1 MTRSKGIFEN
11 GGLKSGFLEGGK
23 LKIELLMTE
32 ETINKVK
39 EIKRSFRLMMN
50 GVASQSMRQKGADYQ
65 VNWGIGLVDLRNMAA
80 EYGKDYDLAI
90 ALWKENIRECK
101 ILATMLMPPEKMLP
115 EIAEIWMEQTPTQ
128 EIAEIAA
135 FHLYQYLDDASVLAF
150 RWLASGKPLYE
161 ISGFQVLSRLF
172 MQGLE
177 PDERGINELM
187 DQALTSLRSENAG
200 VRHAAMNCMRRF
212 ADLGEDYELV
222 ARKALSSVGTN
233 LDFF

>member
-1 MTRSKGIFEN
+1 MI
-11 GGLKSGFLEGGK
+11 
-23 LKIELLMTE
+23 E
-32 ETINKVK
+32 ETNNKVK

-50 GVASQSMRQKGADYQ
+50 GVASQSMRQKGAEYQ
-65 VNWGIGLVDLRNMAA
+65 VNWGIGLVELRNMAA
-80 EYGKDYDLAI
+80 EYGKNYDLAI

-101 ILATMLMPPEKMLP
+101 ILATMIMPAEEMLT
-115 EIAEIWMEQTPTQ
+115 EVADIWMEQTPTQ

-135 FHLYQYLDDASVLAF
+135 FQLYQYLEDAPVLAF
-150 RWLASGKPLYE
+150 KWLATGKTLYE
-161 ISGFQVLSRLF
+161 ICGFQVLSRLF

-187 DQALTSLRSENAG
+187 DQALAALQSEHAG
-200 VRHAAMNCMRRF
+200 VRHAAMNCIQRF
-212 ADLGEDYELV
+212 AGLGEDYETI

>member
-1 MTRSKGIFEN
+1 
-11 GGLKSGFLEGGK
+11 
-23 LKIELLMTE
+23 MTE
-32 ETINKVK
+32 ETNNKVK

-50 GVASQSMRQKGADYQ
+50 GVASQSMRQKGAEYQ
-65 VNWGIGLVDLRNMAA
+65 VNWGIGLVELRNRAA
-80 EYGKDYDLAI
+80 EYGKNYDLAI

-101 ILATMLMPPEKMLP
+101 ILATMIMPAEEMLT
-115 EIAEIWMEQTPTQ
+115 EVADIWMEQTPTQ

-135 FHLYQYLDDASVLAF
+135 FQLYQYLEDAPVLAF
-150 RWLASGKPLYE
+150 KWLASGKTLYE
-161 ISGFQVLSRLF
+161 ICGFQMLARLF

-187 DQALTSLRSENAG
+187 DQALAALQSEHAG
-200 VRHAAMNCMRRF
+200 VRHAAMNCIQRF
-212 ADLGEDYELV
+212 AGLGADYETI

>member
-1 MTRSKGIFEN
+1 
-11 GGLKSGFLEGGK
+11 
-23 LKIELLMTE
+23 MTE
-32 ETINKVK
+32 ETNNKVK

-50 GVASQSMRQKGADYQ
+50 GVASQSMRQKGAEYQ
-65 VNWGIGLVDLRNMAA
+65 VNWGIGLVELRNMAA
-80 EYGKDYDLAI
+80 EYGKNYDLAI

-101 ILATMLMPPEKMLP
+101 ILATMIMPAEEMLT
-115 EIAEIWMEQTPTQ
+115 EVADIWMEQTPTQ

-135 FHLYQYLDDASVLAF
+135 FQLYQYLEDAPVLAF
-150 RWLASGKPLYE
+150 KWLASGKTLYE
-161 ISGFQVLSRLF
+161 ICGFQVLARLF

-187 DQALTSLRSENAG
+187 DQALAALQSEHAG
-200 VRHAAMNCMRRF
+200 VRHAAMNCIQRF
-212 ADLGEDYELV
+212 AGLGEDYETI

>member
-1 MTRSKGIFEN
+1 
-11 GGLKSGFLEGGK
+11 
-23 LKIELLMTE
+23 MTE
-32 ETINKVK
+32 ETNNKVK

-50 GVASQSMRQKGADYQ
+50 GVASQSMRQKGAEYQ
-65 VNWGIGLVDLRNMAA
+65 VNWGIGLVELRNMAA
-80 EYGKDYDLAI
+80 EYGKNYDLAI

-101 ILATMLMPPEKMLP
+101 ILATMIMPAEEMLT
-115 EIAEIWMEQTPTQ
+115 EVADIWMEQTPTQ

-135 FHLYQYLDDASVLAF
+135 FQLYQHLEDAPVLAF
-150 RWLASGKPLYE
+150 KWLASGKTLYE
-161 ISGFQVLSRLF
+161 ICGFQVLARLF

-187 DQALTSLRSENAG
+187 DQALAALQSEHAG
-200 VRHAAMNCMRRF
+200 VRHAAMNCIQRF
-212 ADLGEDYELV
+212 AGLGEDYETI

>member
-1 MTRSKGIFEN
+1 MI
-11 GGLKSGFLEGGK
+11 
-23 LKIELLMTE
+23 E
-32 ETINKVK
+32 ETNNKVK

-50 GVASQSMRQKGADYQ
+50 GVASQSMRQKGAEYQ
-65 VNWGIGLVDLRNMAA
+65 VNWGIGLVELRNMAA
-80 EYGKDYDLAI
+80 EYGKNYDLAI

-101 ILATMLMPPEKMLP
+101 ILATMIMPVEEMLT
-115 EIAEIWMEQTPTQ
+115 EVADIWMEQTPTQ

-135 FHLYQYLDDASVLAF
+135 FQLYQYLEDAPVLAF
-150 RWLASGKPLYE
+150 KWLATGKTLYE
-161 ISGFQVLSRLF
+161 ICGFQVLARLF

-187 DQALTSLRSENAG
+187 DQALAALQSEHAG
-200 VRHAAMNCMRRF
+200 VRHAAMNCIQRF
-212 ADLGEDYELV
+212 AGLGEDYETI

>member
-1 MTRSKGIFEN
+1 MI
-11 GGLKSGFLEGGK
+11 
-23 LKIELLMTE
+23 E
-32 ETINKVK
+32 ETNNKVK

-50 GVASQSMRQKGADYQ
+50 GVASQSMRQKGAEYQ
-65 VNWGIGLVDLRNMAA
+65 VNWGIGLVELRNMAA
-80 EYGKDYDLAI
+80 EYGKNYDLAI

-101 ILATMLMPPEKMLP
+101 ILATMIMPVEEMLT
-115 EIAEIWMEQTPTQ
+115 EVADIWMEQTPTQ

-135 FHLYQYLDDASVLAF
+135 FQLYQYLADAPVLAF
-150 RWLASGKPLYE
+150 KWLASGKTLYE
-161 ISGFQVLSRLF
+161 ICGFQVLARLF

-187 DQALTSLRSENAG
+187 DQALAALQSEHAG
-200 VRHAAMNCMRRF
+200 VRHAAMNCIQRF
-212 ADLGEDYELV
+212 AGLGEDYETI

>member
-1 MTRSKGIFEN
+1 
-11 GGLKSGFLEGGK
+11 
-23 LKIELLMTE
+23 MTE
-32 ETINKVK
+32 ETNNKVK

-50 GVASQSMRQKGADYQ
+50 GVASQSMRQKGTEYQ
-65 VNWGIGLVDLRNMAA
+65 VNWGIGLVELRNMAA
-80 EYGKDYDLAI
+80 EYGKNYDLAI

-101 ILATMLMPPEKMLP
+101 ILATMIMPAEEMLT
-115 EIAEIWMEQTPTQ
+115 EVADIWMEQTPTQ

-135 FHLYQYLDDASVLAF
+135 FQLYQYLEDAPVLAF
-150 RWLASGKPLYE
+150 KWLATGKTLYE
-161 ISGFQVLSRLF
+161 ICGFQVLARLF

-187 DQALTSLRSENAG
+187 DQALAALQSEHAG
-200 VRHAAMNCMRRF
+200 VRHAAMNCIQRF
-212 ADLGEDYELV
+212 AGLGEDYETI

>member
-1 MTRSKGIFEN
+1 
-11 GGLKSGFLEGGK
+11 
-23 LKIELLMTE
+23 MTE
-32 ETINKVK
+32 ETNNKVK

-50 GVASQSMRQKGADYQ
+50 GVASQSMRQKGAEYQ
-65 VNWGIGLVDLRNMAA
+65 VNWGIGLVELRNMAA
-80 EYGKDYDLAI
+80 EYGKNYDLAI

-101 ILATMLMPPEKMLP
+101 ILATMIMPVEEMLT
-115 EIAEIWMEQTPTQ
+115 EVADIWMEQTPTQ

-135 FHLYQYLDDASVLAF
+135 FQLYQYLEDAPVLAF
-150 RWLASGKPLYE
+150 KWLASGKTLYE
-161 ISGFQVLSRLF
+161 ICGFQVLARLF

-187 DQALTSLRSENAG
+187 DQALAALQSEHAG
-200 VRHAAMNCMRRF
+200 VRHAAMNCIQRF
-212 ADLGEDYELV
+212 AGLGADYETI

>member
-1 MTRSKGIFEN
+1 
-11 GGLKSGFLEGGK
+11 
-23 LKIELLMTE
+23 MTE
-32 ETINKVK
+32 ETNNKVK

-50 GVASQSMRQKGADYQ
+50 GVASQSMRQKGAEYQ
-65 VNWGIGLVDLRNMAA
+65 VNWGIGLVELRNMAA
-80 EYGKDYDLAI
+80 EYGKNYDLAI

-101 ILATMLMPPEKMLP
+101 ILATMIMPAEEMLT
-115 EIAEIWMEQTPTQ
+115 EVADIWMEQTPTQ

-135 FHLYQYLDDASVLAF
+135 FQLYQYLEDAPVLAF
-150 RWLASGKPLYE
+150 KWLASGKTLYE
-161 ISGFQVLSRLF
+161 ICGFQMLARLF

-187 DQALTSLRSENAG
+187 DQALAALQSEHAG
-200 VRHAAMNCMRRF
+200 VRHAAMNCIQRF
-212 ADLGEDYELV
+212 AGLGADYETI